1 MLLKRTSISAL
12 SIDFTLRKDAM
23 TSVVVQAVPL
33 QQKVQWP
40 EVLIQKGPHSELE
53 PRPGLAL

>member
-1 MLLKRTSISAL
+1 
-12 SIDFTLRKDAM
+12 M

-33 QQKVQWP
+33 QQGVQGP
-40 EVLIQKGPHSELE
+40 RVSIQMGPHSELE